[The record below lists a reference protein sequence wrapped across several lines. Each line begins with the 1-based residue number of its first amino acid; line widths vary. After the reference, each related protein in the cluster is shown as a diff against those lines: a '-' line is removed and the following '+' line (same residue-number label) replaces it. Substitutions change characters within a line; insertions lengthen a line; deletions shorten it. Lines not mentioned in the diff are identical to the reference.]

1 MPITLDTTIGGA
13 SANSYVDLP
22 AADAYH
28 DARLNTDSWTGATA
42 DNKTRALLMATERL
56 QSENWLG
63 NRVTT
68 TQRLAW
74 PRWGA
79 AKRDSVGLGYGLGGY
94 YTGFGYAYGEPYLTT
109 EIPQPVKD
117 AQCELAL
124 SFLEGVSDAG
134 VESLQS
140 FTADGVT
147 MKFDSSSPSNGL
159 PARVVQLLSGLTV
172 GDLLVRG

>member
-13 SANSYVDLP
+13 TANSYVDLTT
-22 AADAYH
+22 ADAYH
-28 DARLNTDSWTGATA
+28 DARLNTDSWTSATA
-42 DNKTRALLMATERL
+42 DNKTRALLMAAERL
-56 QSENWLG
+56 QSENWIG
-63 NRVTT
+63 NRVTM

-94 YTGFGYAYGEPYLTT
+94 YAGFGYAYGEPYLTT

-124 SFLEGVSDAG
+124 SFLEGVTDAG
-134 VESLQS
+134 ASPLDS

-147 MKFDSSSPSNGL
+147 MKFQSASSASGL
-159 PARVVQLLSGLTV
+159 PARVAQLLSGLTV
-172 GDLLVRG
+172 GDMLVRG